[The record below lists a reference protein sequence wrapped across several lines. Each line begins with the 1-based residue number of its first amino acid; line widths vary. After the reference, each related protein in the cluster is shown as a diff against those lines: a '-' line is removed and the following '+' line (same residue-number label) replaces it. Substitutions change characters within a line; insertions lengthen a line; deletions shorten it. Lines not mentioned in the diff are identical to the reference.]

1 MNSKVGGKSI
11 LLLTDPQR
19 DFHAGGSLTVPGADA
34 DSERI
39 AEMIMSIQ

>member
-11 LLLTDPQR
+11 LLLIDPQR
-19 DFHAGGSLTVPGADA
+19 DFHAWGGLTVPGDDA

-39 AEMIMSIQ
+39 AEMILSI